1 MLNVRDHI
9 SPTIAEQ
16 FPALYR
22 EEGDVLVEFV
32 KAYYEYNDSIMDR
45 NIPKLRDVDT
55 TLASFLIFFKKKY
68 LQSLPLDTVVDT
80 RFIIKHIQD
89 LYKRK
94 GSEESLRLLFRMF
107 FDEEI
112 EVFYP
117 STAILKPSDSIWGG
131 AIYLELKPVNT
142 VDDYPIQ
149 RGDKLQGDVSGASAF
164 VDNIIFVNFS
174 GTISPI
180 AYLSN
185 VSGTFISDDAITV
198 TRAGVSHA
206 HGKLVLGSISENVIQ
221 NASRSPGQVLGDK
234 VKLVSTANGSSATGT
249 ISEVSTTTSGTIDFI
264 KEDGGFGY
272 VIEPP
277 EDVNDV
283 SISNQALI
291 VAGTTTIDS
300 IKPGQHIEVDA
311 GSSYT
316 VDPITGAVG
325 AGTGTISG
333 AGKVVAYNHPLLY
346 VRTNRQDPTPV
357 STPHTKAEFLSFV
370 SAQFALIAAGNS
382 TANKKML
389 AILNIDT
396 EDTAYR
402 LGDISNSGYD
412 FITSRYI
419 TLDDSTI
426 FALYV
431 AGTLTNTAHINWIED
446 RLLPAIYAQGFGYK
460 FDALPA
466 SEFVD
471 ITIGSNTSVRIST
484 IAGYN
489 ATANFE
495 VANIDNTEQVRVI
508 TDFIGDFADKPL
520 AVIINATAMQN
531 PGIYEIETLGTTNFT
546 NFGAA
551 DNNIGTRFTA
561 SGPATGTG
569 TVTDVV
575 ATNYGMSGT
584 LIVEDFNAETL
595 NTRIKDAFNS
605 KQIKIGSIASIN
617 VTSSGSDFVNDVFSE
632 IEYLDVARFDKRD
645 TILTFANPDFLIE
658 VGQIVTQVVRI
669 EDPSFETDDLV
680 DYTAKGRFLKR
691 DGNDFYF
698 RQLSFYDFDEAFS
711 ISVSNNSYVLTNV
724 RPDMTS
730 LPMGR
735 NAVITGD
742 ASYLEGQIERVDVTN
757 TGYRYKDNEK
767 VIIRNSSGQDVAT
780 AIVRTLGP
788 GKTEGKWSSS
798 TSFLSDSTKYLH
810 DNDYYQEY
818 SYDISTVIDPEK
830 YTQLIKDTVGV
841 AGTKVF
847 SSPLINSNSN
857 LNSTLDVE
865 FQIWDLTSEDYVT
878 EGSEEDM
885 MTEGGSSENLITEIV
900 GLDLAASNVVTSSI
914 GT

>member
-206 HGKLVLGSISENVIQ
+206 HGKLVLGSISENIIQ

-419 TLDDSTI
+419 TLDDSDI

-698 RQLSFYDFDEAFS
+698 RQLSFYNFDEAFS
-711 ISVSNNSYVLTNV
+711 ISISNNSYVLTNV

>member
-45 NIPKLRDVDT
+45 NIPKLRDIDT

-206 HGKLVLGSISENVIQ
+206 HGKLVLGSISENIIQ
-221 NASRSPGQVLGDK
+221 NTSRSPGQVLGDK
-234 VKLVSTANGSSATGT
+234 VKLVSTASGSSATGT

-333 AGKVVAYNHPLLY
+333 TGKVVAYNHPLLY

-357 STPHTKAEFLSFV
+357 STPHTKAQFLSFV

-466 SEFVD
+466 SELVD

-531 PGIYEIETLGTTNFT
+531 PGIYEIETLGTTDYT

>member
-22 EEGDVLVEFV
+22 EEGDFLVQFV
-32 KAYYEYNDSIMDR
+32 ESYYEFNEERMDR

-234 VKLVSTANGSSATGT
+234 VKLVSTASGSSATGT

-402 LGDISNSGYD
+402 LGDISNSGYN

-419 TLDDSTI
+419 DGDDSTI

-617 VTSSGSDFVNDVFSE
+617 VTNSGSDFVNDVFSE

>member
-1 MLNVRDHI
+1 
-9 SPTIAEQ
+9 
-16 FPALYR
+16 
-22 EEGDVLVEFV
+22 
-32 KAYYEYNDSIMDR
+32 MDR

-419 TLDDSTI
+419 TLDDSDI

-431 AGTLTNTAHINWIED
+431 AGTLTNTAHTNWIED

-466 SEFVD
+466 SELVD

-617 VTSSGSDFVNDVFSE
+617 VTNSGSDFVNDVFSE

-698 RQLSFYDFDEAFS
+698 RQLSFYNFDEAFS
-711 ISVSNNSYVLTNV
+711 ISISNNSYVLTNV

-757 TGYRYKDNEK
+757 TGYRYQDYEK

>member
-22 EEGDVLVEFV
+22 EEGDFLVQFV
-32 KAYYEYNDSIMDR
+32 ESYYEFNEERMDR

-333 AGKVVAYNHPLLY
+333 TGKVVAYNHPLLY

-402 LGDISNSGYD
+402 LGDISNSGYN

-419 TLDDSTI
+419 TLDDSDI

-431 AGTLTNTAHINWIED
+431 AGTLTNTAHTNWIED

-466 SEFVD
+466 SELVD

>member
-185 VSGTFISDDAITV
+185 VSGTFIADDAITV

-206 HGKLVLGSISENVIQ
+206 HGKLVLGSISENTIQ

-234 VKLVSTANGSSATGT
+234 VKLVSNANGSSATGT
-249 ISEVSTTTSGTIDFI
+249 ISEVSTTTSGTIEFI

-300 IKPGQHIEVDA
+300 IKPGQNIEVDA
-311 GSSYT
+311 VSSYT
-316 VDPITGAVG
+316 VDIITGAVG

-357 STPHTKAEFLSFV
+357 STPHTKAQFLSFV

-396 EDTAYR
+396 EDTDYR

-419 TLDDSTI
+419 TLDDSDI

-471 ITIGSNTSVRIST
+471 ITIGSNTSVKIST

-531 PGIYEIETLGTTNFT
+531 PGIYEIETLGTTDFT

-617 VTSSGSDFVNDVFSE
+617 VTNSGSDFVNDVFSE

-757 TGYRYKDNEK
+757 TGYRYKDNE
-767 VIIRNSSGQDVAT
+767 VVTIRNSSGQDVAT

>member
-22 EEGDVLVEFV
+22 EEGDFLVQFV
-32 KAYYEYNDSIMDR
+32 ESYYEFNEERMDR

-234 VKLVSTANGSSATGT
+234 VKLVSTASGSSATGT

-757 TGYRYKDNEK
+757 TGYRYKDNEE

>member
-22 EEGDVLVEFV
+22 EEGDFLVQFV
-32 KAYYEYNDSIMDR
+32 ESYYEFNEERMDR

-206 HGKLVLGSISENVIQ
+206 HGKLVLGSISENIIQ
-221 NASRSPGQVLGDK
+221 NTSRSPGQVLGDK
-234 VKLVSTANGSSATGT
+234 VKLVSTASGSSATGT

-402 LGDISNSGYD
+402 LGDISNSGYN

-419 TLDDSTI
+419 DGDDSTI
-426 FALYV
+426 FARYV

-617 VTSSGSDFVNDVFSE
+617 VTNSGSDFVNDVFSE

>member
-1 MLNVRDHI
+1 
-9 SPTIAEQ
+9 
-16 FPALYR
+16 
-22 EEGDVLVEFV
+22 
-32 KAYYEYNDSIMDR
+32 
-45 NIPKLRDVDT
+45 
-55 TLASFLIFFKKKY
+55 
-68 LQSLPLDTVVDT
+68 
-80 RFIIKHIQD
+80 
-89 LYKRK
+89 
-94 GSEESLRLLFRMF
+94 
-107 FDEEI
+107 
-112 EVFYP
+112 
-117 STAILKPSDSIWGG
+117 
-131 AIYLELKPVNT
+131 
-142 VDDYPIQ
+142 
-149 RGDKLQGDVSGASAF
+149 
-164 VDNIIFVNFS
+164 
-174 GTISPI
+174 
-180 AYLSN
+180 
-185 VSGTFISDDAITV
+185 
-198 TRAGVSHA
+198 
-206 HGKLVLGSISENVIQ
+206 
-221 NASRSPGQVLGDK
+221 
-234 VKLVSTANGSSATGT
+234 
-249 ISEVSTTTSGTIDFI
+249 
-264 KEDGGFGY
+264 
-272 VIEPP
+272 
-277 EDVNDV
+277 
-283 SISNQALI
+283 
-291 VAGTTTIDS
+291 
-300 IKPGQHIEVDA
+300 
-311 GSSYT
+311 
-316 VDPITGAVG
+316 
-325 AGTGTISG
+325 
-333 AGKVVAYNHPLLY
+333 
-346 VRTNRQDPTPV
+346 
-357 STPHTKAEFLSFV
+357 
-370 SAQFALIAAGNS
+370 
-382 TANKKML
+382 
-389 AILNIDT
+389 
-396 EDTAYR
+396 
-402 LGDISNSGYD
+402 
-412 FITSRYI
+412 
-419 TLDDSTI
+419 
-426 FALYV
+426 
-431 AGTLTNTAHINWIED
+431 
-446 RLLPAIYAQGFGYK
+446 
-460 FDALPA
+460 
-466 SEFVD
+466 
-471 ITIGSNTSVRIST
+471 
-484 IAGYN
+484 
-489 ATANFE
+489 
-495 VANIDNTEQVRVI
+495 
-508 TDFIGDFADKPL
+508 
-520 AVIINATAMQN
+520 MQN
-531 PGIYEIETLGTTNFT
+531 PGIYEIETLGTTDFT

-617 VTSSGSDFVNDVFSE
+617 VTNSGSDFVNDVFSE

-711 ISVSNNSYVLTNV
+711 ISISNNSYVLTNV

-757 TGYRYKDNEK
+757 TGYRYKDNEE

>member
-206 HGKLVLGSISENVIQ
+206 HGKLVLGSISENIIQ
-221 NASRSPGQVLGDK
+221 SASRSPGQVLGDK
-234 VKLVSTANGSSATGT
+234 VKLVSNANGSSATGT
-249 ISEVSTTTSGTIDFI
+249 ISEVSTTTSGTIEFI

-300 IKPGQHIEVDA
+300 IKPGQNIEVDA
-311 GSSYT
+311 VSSYT

-357 STPHTKAEFLSFV
+357 STPHTKAQFLSFV

-396 EDTAYR
+396 EDTDYR

-419 TLDDSTI
+419 TLDDSDI

-460 FDALPA
+460 FDDLPA

-471 ITIGSNTSVRIST
+471 ITIGSNTSVKIST

-531 PGIYEIETLGTTNFT
+531 PGIYEIETLGTTDFT

-617 VTSSGSDFVNDVFSE
+617 VTNSGSDFVNDVFSE

-757 TGYRYKDNEK
+757 TGYRYKDNE
-767 VIIRNSSGQDVAT
+767 VVTIRNSSGQDVAT